1 MKHTRNFKHL
11 PARLLATVLT
21 VSMLLSGCRQSPALR
36 RVSYQS
42 YQQATHLSTVTG
54 DMDKNDTAKSG
65 QQNQQSD
72 KINKTVNDSASHSQ
86 TVDAQATTQV
96 ASDGSAVGTQ
106 SNSSTVTVDVGSG
119 TGSGTGNGGSGAV
132 TPSSESSSSSSLQI
146 QNNKPD
152 NSKETRT
159 EVNLPNGTTASLPD
173 HVTRIAAVGAA
184 AEMVAMLSRDD
195 ASQKITVTSTEQTTG
210 LFSQVFSNKMS
221 GATTVWTGTTTSALG
236 DDAFNKLVD
245 AQPQVVICDTDNFTQ
260 AQSKTLEDNKIA
272 KVVLPQS
279 TLSICEKG
287 PDRSLNAEYAHD
299 RGDNYLASMESRI
312 LTVGTVLDGA
322 SGQGNALNRAK
333 EFNDAYSSLVKNMR
347 SIYPNNIGYAIQ
359 ATDARYLCLGME
371 LDMNVISQYSQF
383 VDAYTPQTDN
393 SSVSDDSMSFYE
405 LYCDAVNLSAGHLGL
420 ESALS
425 TSPGAAL
432 YSSQALK
439 NKVVNW
445 WNNYYAWEKVQ
456 PEGPLDY
463 KNYSVDSN
471 HPAFWDVS
479 DSQYYFDSKVNKGY
493 SCSTRFYVL
502 PDGAC
507 SWISDA
513 PEGLLLMYWL
523 EDVGQKKT
531 DPTQDTVLKQ
541 RIRDF
546 YSTYFNYSLSDDQV
560 DEILAGPV
568 S

>member
-11 PARLLATVLT
+11 PKRLLAVALA

-42 YQQATHLSTVTG
+42 YNQATHLSTIMG
-54 DMDKNDTAKSG
+54 DINKNDTAKSG

-72 KINKTVNDSASHSQ
+72 KTNKTVKDSASHSQ
-86 TVDAQATTQV
+86 TVNAQATTQV

-106 SNSSTVTVDVGSG
+106 SSSSTVAVAVGSG
-119 TGSGTGNGGSGAV
+119 SSGSGASSGGNGSGTGNGGSG
-132 TPSSESSSSSSLQI
+132 SSQI

-159 EVNLPNGTTASLPD
+159 EVNLPNGTIVSLPN

-184 AEMVAMLSRDD
+184 AEMVAMLSRDN
-195 ASQKITVTSTEQTTG
+195 SEQKITVTSTGETSG
-210 LFSQVFSNKMS
+210 LFSQVFSKKVS
-221 GATTVWTGTTTSALG
+221 GATTVWTGDTTTAL
-236 DDAFNKLVD
+236 DNVNFDKLVA

-260 AQSKTLEDNKIA
+260 MQDKTLADNKIA

-279 TLSICEKG
+279 TISTFEKIS
-287 PDRSLNAEYAHD
+287 DRNLNAQYAYYYRD
-299 RGDNYLASMESRI
+299 KYLASMESRI
-312 LTVGTVLDGA
+312 LTVGTMLCGA
-322 SGQGNALNRAK
+322 SGHGKALNRAK
-333 EFNDAYSSLVKNMR
+333 EFNATYSSLIKNMQ
-347 SIYPNNIGYAIQ
+347 SIYPNTVIHTIMDDEQYSF
-359 ATDARYLCLGME
+359 LGME
-371 LDMNVISQYSQF
+371 LDMSVTSQYDPSHGYYF
-383 VDAYTPQTDN
+383 PKTDN

-405 LYCDAVNLSAGHLGL
+405 LYCDALNLSAGNLGL
-420 ESALS
+420 QSEL
-425 TSPGAAL
+425 TGVPGAAL
-432 YSSQALK
+432 YSSRALK

-445 WNNYYAWEKVQ
+445 WNNYFAWEKTETTLS
-456 PEGPLDY
+456 PRIY
-463 KNYSVDSN
+463 AVDSN
-471 HPAFWDVS
+471 HPAFADIS
-479 DSQYYFDSKVNKGY
+479 SEYYEEYLSAY
-493 SCSTRFYVL
+493 HSTLFFVL

-507 SWISDA
+507 PWISDA

-531 DPTQDTVLKQ
+531 DPTQDAALDQK
-541 RIRDF
+541 IKDF

-560 DEILAGPV
+560 DEILAGPA